1 MCTVRRERLDLFL
14 QVVCRRGQWQAE
26 EGVFSPTELFGDEL
40 TFLVT
45 PYKQFF
51 IQTFHQVPPETLSV
65 SNHKPTLRLVTNHQ
79 SICTVSNHFNLVT
92 HLTYCLLQPFTVG
105 LSY

>member
-1 MCTVRRERLDLFL
+1 LFL

-26 EGVFSPTELFGDEL
+26 EGVFLPSELLGDEL

-45 PYKQFF
+45 PYKQYF
-51 IQTFHQVPPETLSV
+51 IQTIHQVPSETLSV
-65 SNHKPTLRLVTNHQ
+65 SNQESTLRSVTNHQ
-79 SICTVSNHFNLVT
+79 SICTVSNDFSHVT
-92 HLTYCLLQPFTVG
+92 HLTCCLLQTFTVS